1 MSTTKRTIHF
11 IGIGGAGMSAIAKV
25 LLQAGNII
33 TGSDLKRSETTA
45 RLAEMGATIYIGH
58 RVKNLGRP
66 DVVVVSS
73 AIPANNV
80 ELVAA
85 REAGIPVVQRGEM
98 LAQLM
103 EGRKGIAVAGAHGK
117 TTTTSMISLAL
128 ERGGLDPTVL
138 IGGELNDI
146 GGNAKLG
153 GGEYLVA
160 EADESDGSFLRL
172 RPRIAVVTN
181 VEDDHLD
188 YYGTPEK
195 IVEAFSTFVNQVP
208 EDGLAVLC
216 ADNANA
222 AHIASTCRRRVVTY
236 GLENAA
242 DYEARS
248 ISHHA
253 LKSSFEVWERGVCL
267 GTFSLSV
274 PGKHNILNALATV
287 AVAREV
293 GIDLGVVRR
302 ALAEFHGVHRRFE
315 LVGKVGGIY
324 VVDDY
329 GHHPTEIKATLSAAK
344 LGHFN
349 RIICVFQPHR
359 YTRTKFLHREFGTAF
374 GQADELIIT
383 DIYPAGEAPIAGVSS
398 KLIVD
403 AVAAQDGPY
412 PVYIPELK
420 DVVPY
425 LLGRVRPG
433 DLVLTVGAG
442 NVWTIGVEL
451 VAALGQQEKSV
462 AQA

>member
-25 LLQAGNII
+25 LLEAGNII
-33 TGSDLKRSETTA
+33 TGSDLKRSEVTA
-45 RLAEMGATIYIGH
+45 RLEEMGATIHIGH
-58 RVKNLGRP
+58 RVTNLGHA
-66 DVVVVSS
+66 DMVVVSS

-85 REAGIPVVQRGEM
+85 REAGIPVIQRGEM

-117 TTTTSMISLAL
+117 TTTTSMISLTL

-138 IGGELNDI
+138 IGGEVNDI

-160 EADESDGSFLRL
+160 EADESDGSFLKL

-222 AHIASTCRRRVVTY
+222 ARIARTCRRRVVTY

-242 DYEARS
+242 DYEARN
-248 ISHHA
+248 ISHQA
-253 LKSSFEVWERGVCL
+253 LRSSFEVWERGVCL
-267 GTFSLSV
+267 GTLSLSV
-274 PGKHNILNALATV
+274 PGKHNILNALAAV

-293 GIDLGVVRR
+293 GIDLSVVRC
-302 ALAEFHGVHRRFE
+302 ALADFHGVHRRFE
-315 LVGKVGGIY
+315 LVGEVGGIY

-374 GQADELIIT
+374 RQADELIIT

-412 PVYIPELK
+412 PVYIPKLK

-425 LLGRVRPG
+425 LLGRLRPG

-442 NVWTIGVEL
+442 NVWTVGVEL
-451 VAALGQQEKSV
+451 VAALGRQEKSV